1 MLRLAAGAPHRR
13 LAPRAHPVGKRAAKT
28 MNDIN
33 IKSVED
39 ARKYREE
46 LAARKPED
54 DPRLAKWRAS
64 KKYVLLLLL
73 VVFFLMYYLISVNI
87 EVLSL
92 PGLNVTVGVPK
103 P

>member
-1 MLRLAAGAPHRR
+1 
-13 LAPRAHPVGKRAAKT
+13 
-28 MNDIN
+28 MNEIE

-54 DPRLAKWRAS
+54 DPKVAVWRAS
-64 KKYVLLLLL
+64 KRYILLLLL

-92 PGLNVTVGVPK
+92 PELFVTVKTPK
-103 P
+103 S

>member
-1 MLRLAAGAPHRR
+1 
-13 LAPRAHPVGKRAAKT
+13 
-28 MNDIN
+28 MNEIE

-54 DPRLAKWRAS
+54 DPGLAKWRTS
-64 KKYVLLLLL
+64 KRYMLLLLL
-73 VVFFLMYYLISVNI
+73 VVFFLIYYQISVNI

-92 PGLNVTVGVPK
+92 PGLNVTVAVPK
-103 P
+103 S

>member
-1 MLRLAAGAPHRR
+1 
-13 LAPRAHPVGKRAAKT
+13 
-28 MNDIN
+28 MNDIE

-54 DPRLAKWRAS
+54 DPGLAKWRTS
-64 KKYVLLLLL
+64 KRYILLLLL
-73 VVFFLMYYLISVNI
+73 VVSFLIYYLISVNI

-92 PGLNVTVGVPK
+92 PGLNVSVGVSRI
-103 P
+103 

>member
-1 MLRLAAGAPHRR
+1 MAPRIHRR
-13 LAPRAHPVGKRAAKT
+13 RLLPGADSADGNAARN
-28 MNDIN
+28 MNEIK
-33 IKSVED
+33 IKSLED
-39 ARKYREE
+39 ARRYREE

-54 DPRLAKWRAS
+54 DPGLAKWRTS
-64 KKYVLLLLL
+64 KRYILLLL
-73 VVFFLMYYLISVNI
+73 VVVFFLIYYLISVNI

>member
-1 MLRLAAGAPHRR
+1 
-13 LAPRAHPVGKRAAKT
+13 
-28 MNDIN
+28 MNEIN

-54 DPRLAKWRAS
+54 DSGLAKWRSS
-64 KKYVLLLLL
+64 KRHILLLLV

-92 PGLNVTVGVPK
+92 PGLNVTLGVAK

>member
-1 MLRLAAGAPHRR
+1 MDQLE
-13 LAPRAHPVGKRAAKT
+13 
-28 MNDIN
+28 

-46 LAARKPED
+46 LAARRPED
-54 DPRLAKWRAS
+54 DPGLAKWRIS
-64 KKYVLLLLL
+64 KRFMLLLLL

-92 PGLNVTVGVPK
+92 PGLNVTVGVSK

>member
-1 MLRLAAGAPHRR
+1 
-13 LAPRAHPVGKRAAKT
+13 
-28 MNDIN
+28 MNEIE

-54 DPRLAKWRAS
+54 DPGLAKWRTS
-64 KKYVLLLLL
+64 KRYILLLLL
-73 VVFFLMYYLISVNI
+73 VVFFLIYYLISVNI

-92 PGLNVTVGVPK
+92 PELTVTVK
-103 P
+103 TSKS

>member
-1 MLRLAAGAPHRR
+1 MD
-13 LAPRAHPVGKRAAKT
+13 PVGGHVARKMKE
-28 MNDIN
+28 IE

-54 DPRLAKWRAS
+54 DPGLAKWRAS
-64 KKYVLLLLL
+64 KQYILLLLL
-73 VVFFLMYYLISVNI
+73 VVFFLIYYLISVNI

-92 PGLNVTVGVPK
+92 PGLNVPVGTSK

>member
-1 MLRLAAGAPHRR
+1 M
-13 LAPRAHPVGKRAAKT
+13 T
-28 MNDIN
+28 MNEIN
-33 IKSVED
+33 IKSVDD

-54 DPRLAKWRAS
+54 DPKVTLWRAS
-64 KKYVLLLLL
+64 KRYILLLLL

-92 PGLNVTVGVPK
+92 PGLNVTVK
-103 P
+103 TSTS

>member
-1 MLRLAAGAPHRR
+1 M
-13 LAPRAHPVGKRAAKT
+13 APRIDRRKLLPGTDPAGGHAART
-28 MNDIN
+28 MNEIE

-46 LAARKPED
+46 LAARKPEN
-54 DPRLAKWRAS
+54 DPGLAKWRRS
-64 KKYVLLLLL
+64 KLYILLLVL

-92 PGLNVTVGVPK
+92 PGLIVTPGVPK

>member
-1 MLRLAAGAPHRR
+1 
-13 LAPRAHPVGKRAAKT
+13 
-28 MNDIN
+28 MNEIE

-46 LAARKPED
+46 LASRKPEN
-54 DPRLAKWRAS
+54 DPGVAKWRTS
-64 KKYVLLLLL
+64 KRYVLVLLV

>member
-1 MLRLAAGAPHRR
+1 M
-13 LAPRAHPVGKRAAKT
+13 KE
-28 MNDIN
+28 IE

-54 DPRLAKWRAS
+54 DPGLAKWRTS
-64 KKYVLLLLL
+64 KRYILLLLL
-73 VVFFLMYYLISVNI
+73 VVCFLIYYLISVNI

-92 PGLNVTVGVPK
+92 PGLNVPVGASNP
-103 P
+103 

>member
-1 MLRLAAGAPHRR
+1 M
-13 LAPRAHPVGKRAAKT
+13 KE
-28 MNDIN
+28 IE

-54 DPRLAKWRAS
+54 DPGVAKWRTS
-64 KKYVLLLLL
+64 KRYILLLLL

-92 PGLNVTVGVPK
+92 PGLNVTVGTSK
-103 P
+103 S

>member
-1 MLRLAAGAPHRR
+1 MVPRIHGRR
-13 LAPRAHPVGKRAAKT
+13 LLPGTDPAGGNTARN
-28 MNDIN
+28 MNEIN

-54 DPRLAKWRAS
+54 DPGLAKWRTS
-64 KKYVLLLLL
+64 KRYILLLLV

>member
-1 MLRLAAGAPHRR
+1 MAPRIHRR
-13 LAPRAHPVGKRAAKT
+13 ILLPGTDPVGGHAART
-28 MNDIN
+28 MDEIE

-54 DPRLAKWRAS
+54 DPGLAKWRTFKRYILVAL
-64 KKYVLLLLL
+64 V
-73 VVFFLMYYLISVNI
+73 VVFFLMYYLISINI

-92 PGLNVTVGVPK
+92 PELIVTPAVPK